1 MKLRRGED
9 AALIV
14 QRRAEGDG
22 FFLAD
27 DSAKGDVI
35 SFYRHETGQSFRQAV
50 AELGTMA
57 GIARRS
63 VPAPTR
69 PSAKPGPDVTAARQR
84 YATGA
89 KPEGDHAY
97 AQARGIPA
105 QVLRQAQDVRIDR
118 QWGNLLFAHRDG
130 AGNVTGYEYKG
141 AQAGGFAAGGRRQL
155 YATGQGEEP
164 ARIVIV
170 ESGLDALSK
179 QALEGRGDTLYLSIG
194 GALAAHQLTRIKALA
209 RRHPSAEVIAAF
221 DADQGGERYTAKVRE
236 AVSRARDGRA
246 ELEKGQD
253 WNERLRQEQQ
263 RQGERQRGR
272 GGPGM

>member
-1 MKLRRGED
+1 ML
-9 AALIV
+9 
-14 QRRAEGDG
+14 
-22 FFLAD
+22 
-27 DSAKGDVI
+27 
-35 SFYRHETGQSFRQAV
+35 QA
-50 AELGTMA
+50 GA
-57 GIARRS
+57 GS
-63 VPAPTR
+63 STP
-69 PSAKPGPDVTAARQR
+69 
-84 YATGA
+84 
-89 KPEGDHAY
+89 
-97 AQARGIPA
+97 PA
-105 QVLRQAQDVRIDR
+105 QSEA
-118 QWGNLLFAHRDG
+118 
-130 AGNVTGYEYKG
+130 
-141 AQAGGFAAGGRRQL
+141 
-155 YATGQGEEP
+155 P

-179 QALEGRGDTLYLSIG
+179 QALEGRGDTLYVSIG

-221 DADQGGERYTAKVRE
+221 AADQGGERYTAKVRA